1 MLSLGIRQK
10 LMLAFGGIVLMFA
23 LIVGIVFSQFRFL
36 ISNSNWTTHTYE
48 VLSETDEI
56 QRALRSEMVAL
67 RDYMLTGDAN
77 FREILMQDEDIE
89 AHFSRAAELTSDNPA
104 QQARLKDLVR
114 NYAIWKREFIAAQIA
129 LRQQINRGE
138 QPLSAIANASHQTT
152 GTATVNKM
160 LNLLSEVEREEQA
173 LLETRSAARGAS
185 EELTTRTLIIGTIV
199 LLAGGFAIAWLLAR
213 NLVNALGGEPT
224 YAKAIAEA
232 IAEGNLAV
240 DIQIREGDDSSLLAT
255 LKKMNNNL
263 KSLVLMVQANAS
275 NLQSRSESLA
285 LSAQEINKSTSQQ
298 SFSTGNMAASVEE
311 LTVSINSVSQSAQ
324 HALTNSNELAQVS
337 VEGESIIYDTLK
349 EMSAIT
355 NLVNT
360 TSTAVADMSESSK
373 QISNVIEVI
382 REVTEQTNLL
392 ALNAAIEAARAGE
405 MGRGFSVVADEVRKL
420 AEKTSDSANEIADTI
435 SKVRHSTDEAV
446 KRMSDVVE
454 SVHAGESLA
463 QNAGM
468 KISSIQEKVKAVTE
482 AITHISIALQ
492 EQSQASY
499 TISESVENIAQMT
512 EENAAATK
520 ATSETAEQLLTLA
533 GDLNTASSKFVTR

>member
-1 MLSLGIRQK
+1 MLSWGISQK
-10 LMLAFGGIVLMFA
+10 LTLAFGGIALMFA

-36 ISNSNWTTHTYE
+36 ISNSSWTTHTYE
-48 VLSETDEI
+48 VLRETDQI
-56 QRALRSEMVAL
+56 QRAVRNKMVAL

-77 FREILMQDEDIE
+77 FRETLMQEEDIE
-89 AHFSRAAELTSDNPA
+89 AHFNRATELTSDNPA

-114 NYAIWKREFIAAQIA
+114 NYATWKREFVAAQIA
-129 LRQQINRGE
+129 LRQQINQGE
-138 QPLSAIANASHQTT
+138 QPLSAIASASHQTT
-152 GTATVNKM
+152 GKAIVDKM
-160 LNLLSEVEREEQA
+160 LSLMSEIEQEEHA
-173 LLETRSAARGAS
+173 LLATRSAAMDAS
-185 EELTTRTLIIGTIV
+185 ENLTTKTLIIGTIV
-199 LLAGGFAIAWLLAR
+199 LLAGGFAIVWLLAR

-232 IAEGNLAV
+232 IAQGNLAV
-240 DIQIREGDDSSLLAT
+240 DIQVREGDESSLLAT
-255 LKKMNNNL
+255 LKKMNNDL
-263 KSLVLMVQANAS
+263 KSLVLMVQANAR

-285 LSAQEINKSTSQQ
+285 VSAQQINTSTSQQ

-311 LTVSINSVSQSAQ
+311 LTVSISSVSQSAQ
-324 HALTNSNELAQVS
+324 DALTNSSELAQVS
-337 VEGESIIYDTLK
+337 LEGESMIHDTLK
-349 EMSAIT
+349 EMHAIT

-360 TSTAVADMSESSK
+360 TSTAVAEMSESSK

-435 SKVRHSTDEAV
+435 SKVRHSTEEAV
-446 KRMSDVVE
+446 KRMNDVVE
-454 SVHAGESLA
+454 SVHVGESLA
-463 QNAGM
+463 QNAGT

-482 AITHISIALQ
+482 AITHISVALQ

-520 ATSETAEQLLTLA
+520 ATSETAEQLSTLA
-533 GDLNTASSKFVTR
+533 GDLNTASGKFVTS